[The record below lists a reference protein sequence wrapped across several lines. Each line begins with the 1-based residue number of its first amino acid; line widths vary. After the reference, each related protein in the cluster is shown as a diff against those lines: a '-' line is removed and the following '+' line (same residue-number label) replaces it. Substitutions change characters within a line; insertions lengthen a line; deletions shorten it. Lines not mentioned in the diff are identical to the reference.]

1 MRLSCAASAGLLLS
15 KKARTPILAWH
26 LVKLGGNKN
35 ENTITAAIGLEVRP
49 FSRFA
54 LWAAYE
60 RAINDDRD
68 LFGHRWT
75 FSSVIEF

>member
-1 MRLSCAASAGLLLS
+1 M
-15 KKARTPILAWH
+15 
-26 LVKLGGNKN
+26 KLGGNKN